1 MSKVDLVSRGW
12 CDIVFEGRNKEYGAY
27 RMRARAGRRNVF
39 AVICLLALIAAIGV
53 IVGIKAA
60 VESIT
65 KNGGIYRSVATAQER
80 GA

>member
-39 AVICLLALIAAIGV
+39 AVICLLALIAAIGI
-53 IVGIKAA
+53 IVGIKLPLKA
-60 VESIT
+60 SPRKT
-65 KNGGIYRSVATAQER
+65 
-80 GA
+80 